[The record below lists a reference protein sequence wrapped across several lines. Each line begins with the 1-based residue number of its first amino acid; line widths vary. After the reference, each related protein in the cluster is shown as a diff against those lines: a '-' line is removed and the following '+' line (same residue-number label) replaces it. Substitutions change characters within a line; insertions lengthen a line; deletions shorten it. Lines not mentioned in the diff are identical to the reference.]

1 MTKVEEIMNSGEI
14 YKVADATDPHYY
26 EYLQMMETY
35 NSLGYTDEGE
45 KEKRRILKE
54 LFAEVGEN
62 CYIQAPYHAMWGGH
76 NVHLGN
82 NVYINFNC
90 TFVDDAQIYIGD
102 HTMIAPNATIIAAS
116 HPVSPSL
123 RKEGYGCN
131 KPVHIGKNV
140 WIASNVTILP
150 GVTIGDHSIIGPVL
164 S

>member
-45 KEKRRILKE
+45 KGKTPDFKGTVCRSRRKTATFRRRITPCGAGTMFILE
-54 LFAEVGEN
+54 
-62 CYIQAPYHAMWGGH
+62 
-76 NVHLGN
+76 N

-102 HTMIAPNATIIAAS
+102 HTMIEPNATIIAVS
-116 HPVSPSL
+116 HRYRRLFAKKDMAVI
-123 RKEGYGCN
+123 
-131 KPVHIGKNV
+131 KPVHIGKM
-140 WIASNVTILP
+140 SGSLP
-150 GVTIGDHSIIGPVL
+150 M
-164 S
+164 